1 MTTHKIEVH
10 DGTET
15 ADAITLPE
23 ALISRVKYVVTA
35 EAGIFKN
42 GKLYACGETIEL
54 QPKTAA
60 NFIAIGEL
68 EEVK

>member
-1 MTTHKIEVH
+1 MTTHQLSIH
-10 DGTET
+10 DGSTT
-15 ADAITLPE
+15 VDAITLPE
-23 ALISRVKYVVTA
+23 ALVSRVKYVVTA

-42 GKLYACGETIEL
+42 GKLYARGETIEL